1 MAGKELIIDDRYC
14 KTVADFC
21 VDQAGVLEQVVS
33 EYLRILNDILQTGI
47 TAGSTH
53 DILKLYI
60 SYAEKMKNQ
69 FNDFSETAKSQIV
82 SFNQKIDAADQYL
95 F

>member
-1 MAGKELIIDDRYC
+1 MASNDLIIDDRYC

-21 VDQAGVLEQVVS
+21 IDQSSVLEQLVS
-33 EYLRILNDILQTGI
+33 EYLRILNDVLQSGI

-53 DILKLYI
+53 DVLKVYV
-60 SYAEKMKNQ
+60 SYAEKLRDQ